1 VKGDDLKNAN
11 GGTRLDWRHPWYL
24 LPIVVAITLALP
36 CFRFGYLFDD
46 FDFIE
51 RAQRFRPGDLLP
63 DVHSLF
69 YRPLS
74 REVFFG
80 ILHLF
85 RLDTPAMLHVFNSLL
100 VATAVALIMV
110 LASRLLGTRG
120 GAIAGLLFASLGSL
134 PVLIGWASGV
144 QDLLAIVFVLLAI
157 LLQLEGR
164 TLLAV
169 LAMGG
174 AILSKET
181 AASLVPALAI
191 QEWILHQRR
200 PSLKTALPYAL
211 LLIAWVTI
219 HPGLHL
225 LFARHF
231 QSGGTEYLGLDNPS
245 RVSSAVRSVL
255 TLANLPVAA
264 VSLQWIGTR
273 LPAFLLASTAAVFA
287 VFQFR
292 FPASL
297 SQDLELHYSK
307 GRVLVFAALLMVLP
321 ILLAASLMK
330 YWAPYYVC
338 LSGIGSCLVGAALLK
353 NQPVKGLLPLV
364 LAFMAFGIFAR
375 GAEVDPSIS
384 TEKNLERTARAL
396 HQVETGFKKLYP
408 SLSRG
413 STVYVYSL
421 SHGIEGVYTHM
432 YHFQA
437 LRVWYKDPW
446 LLTTKPQRR
455 TPGER
460 KEYLFW
466 IAPNL
471 DVAEIDPVTLRAR
484 SSGIRPA
491 YYQYQKTLRAYA
503 FGLAATGQAMRAAQI
518 LTRMPEPNAMIWGYD
533 ARIAAMLLLAD
544 GKIDFAR
551 DLLAHVPPMGRED
564 ALSALIGVLAESP
577 PGLDLDEAA
586 LDAFG
591 VQRDD
596 ADAQRFLMKWFVAR
610 GYDGPAM
617 RFALRVIR
625 LLPGDPESSAVLR
638 QLSQKQEPDRI
649 TPNAAADSL

>member
-1 VKGDDLKNAN
+1 MGV
-11 GGTRLDWRHPWYL
+11 DWRRPQYL
-24 LPIVVAITLALP
+24 LPIVVAIALALP

-51 RAQRFRPGDLLP
+51 RAQRFRPADLLP

-100 VATAVALIMV
+100 EATAVALLMI

-120 GAIAGLLFASLGSL
+120 GVIAGLLFASLGSL

-144 QDLLAIVFVLLAI
+144 QDLLAIVFVLLSI

-169 LAMGG
+169 LAIGG

-191 QEWILHQRR
+191 QEWILHERR
-200 PSLKTALPYAL
+200 PSLKITLPYAV

-231 QSGGTEYLGLDNPS
+231 QSGGTGYLGLDNPD
-245 RVSSAVRSVL
+245 RVSSVVRSVL

-273 LPAFLLASTAAVFA
+273 LLALLLASAAAVFA
-287 VFQFR
+287 VLQFR
-292 FPASL
+292 SSDSPSR
-297 SQDLELHYSK
+297 DLELHYSK
-307 GRVLVFAALLMVLP
+307 GRVLMFAALLTVLP
-321 ILLAASLMK
+321 VLLTASLMK

-338 LSGIGSCLVGAALLK
+338 LSGIGGCLIGATLLE
-353 NQPVKGLLPLV
+353 NQPSGRLLPLV
-364 LAFMAFGIFAR
+364 LAFMTLGVIAR

-384 TEKNLERTARAL
+384 TERNLERTTGAL
-396 HQVETGFKKLYP
+396 HQVEAGFKKLYP

-413 STVYVYSL
+413 STVYVFSQ
-421 SHGIEGVYTHM
+421 SHGIEGVYIHM

-437 LRVWYKDPW
+437 LRVWYQDPS
-446 LLTTKPQRR
+446 LLITKPQRR
-455 TPGER
+455 RPGER

-471 DVAEIDPVTLRAR
+471 DVVEIDPTTLRAR
-484 SSGIRPA
+484 SSGTRPA

-503 FGLAATGQAMRAAQI
+503 FGLAVTGHAMRAAQI
-518 LTRMPEPNAMIWGYD
+518 LTRMPEPDITVWGLD

-544 GKIDFAR
+544 GKIEFAK

-564 ALSALIGVLAESP
+564 ALSALTGVLAESP
-577 PGLDLDEAA
+577 PSLDLDEAG
-586 LDAFG
+586 LEAFG
-591 VQRDD
+591 VKPSD
-596 ADAQRFLMKWFVAR
+596 ADAARYLMKWFVAL
-610 GYDGPAM
+610 GYDSPAM
-617 RFALRVIR
+617 RFAQRLLR
-625 LLPGDPESSAVLR
+625 LLPHDPEGSAVLR
-638 QLSQKQEPDRI
+638 ELSQKQERDRL